1 MVTKLKKQGMPV
13 DSLEAARAWR
23 EKNLNVAQRKDVM
36 EGAMASPTTFEPIT
50 VNGLKVFGEN
60 PPPAPPPIPADFGDE
75 VPDPDE
81 DFKSAKTRLT
91 IADANLRELAEAR
104 ERRELIR
111 VEAVKRQLATEYST
125 LREAFMQLPARLA
138 PLLAAE
144 SDAATI
150 QTMLEAEVHHA
161 LVKFAGV
168 VDQVEQIPGGFE

>member
-13 DSLEAARAWR
+13 DSVEAAQAWR
-23 EKNLNVAQRKDVM
+23 EANLNVAQRKDVM
-36 EGAMASPTTFEPIT
+36 EGATVAPAAFEPIT
-50 VNGLKVFGEN
+50 VKGQRVFGAN
-60 PPPAPPPIPADFGDE
+60 PPPVEPAAPAGFGDDDG
-75 VPDPDE
+75 DPDE

-144 SDAATI
+144 SDAAAI
-150 QTMLEAEVHHA
+150 QTLLEEEVHHA
-161 LVKFAGV
+161 LVKFAGAAE
-168 VDQVEQIPGGFE
+168 QVEQMPGAFD